1 MEKKKKETRSEYV
14 MKQLALAQELAG
26 NTRLAKEFRKAHDPN
41 ELSEKAFK
49 LYREEILELERDVR
63 GVDMESENIDD
74 TDVVALSLDVLDMEG
89 HNIEMSDDIF
99 DEDDS
104 DE

>member
-14 MKQLALAQELAG
+14 MKQLALTQELAG
-26 NTRLAKEFRKAHDPN
+26 NTRLAEEFRKAHDPN

-63 GVDMESENIDD
+63 GADVTEEDD
-74 TDVVALSLDVLDMEG
+74 IEGDGVTLTLDVLDREG

-99 DEDDS
+99 DEENS

>member
-14 MKQLALAQELAG
+14 MKQLALTQELAG
-26 NTRLAKEFRKAHDPN
+26 NTRLAEEFRKAHDPN

-49 LYREEILELERDVR
+49 LYRKEILELERDVC
-63 GVDMESENIDD
+63 GVDATEDD
-74 TDVVALSLDVLDMEG
+74 TEGEGVTLTLDALDKEG